1 MGIYRRY
8 LFPRIVEFACGQ
20 ESVSALRRELLAPV
34 RGEVLEIGFGTGLN
48 LPHYPKGVRRL
59 AVFDPNPGMLAMA
72 QARIKRSFLPL
83 EIHPFT
89 GNSLAFADRSF
100 DAVVSTFTL
109 CSVADL
115 AATLAELRRVLR
127 PEGRLYFLE
136 HGLSRDP
143 KVQAW
148 QHRLTPVQ
156 KFLFDGCH
164 LDRDIPKGLADAGFR
179 IRELRQAY
187 LPKEPKILAYYS
199 LGSASP

>member
-1 MGIYRRY
+1 MGIYHRY

-20 ESVSALRRELLAPV
+20 KSVSALRRELLAPV

-59 AVFDPNPGMLAMA
+59 VVFDPNPGMLAMA
-72 QARIKRSFLPL
+72 QSRIERSSLPL

-164 LDRDIPKGLADAGFR
+164 LDRDIPKALVDAGFR

-187 LPKEPKILAYYS
+187 LPKEPKFLAYYS